1 MTIKTASQLKTL
13 VEGSNPS
20 SKFFTRNNM
29 KFAGDAMANY
39 GVRSATIT
47 NLQGE
52 KVEVWELYRR
62 KPVKYGLQKSAYFNK
77 QTFSQVFNHE
87 TI

>member
-1 MTIKTASQLKTL
+1 MKMSASQLKAQ
-13 VEGSNPS
+13 VECSHTN
-20 SKFFTRNNM
+20 SKFFTLSKM
-29 KFAGDAMANY
+29 KFAGDTMSNY

-52 KVEVWELYRR
+52 QVEVWELYRR
-62 KPVKYGLQKSAYFNK
+62 KPVKYGLQKSAYFDK

-87 TI
+87 